1 MRTADS
7 SLEQPGF
14 SRDHIRS
21 NVLTPDQTLPVQF
34 DDIWHHSRSIPPE
47 RMLALSVLW
56 QAAMDLQKCKFTRHR
71 QKMRLYREAYKWVAS
86 NDRTWPY
93 SFVNLC
99 EVLSLSP
106 EGIRAKLLFDEL
118 RTTGPVV
125 EAA

>member
-1 MRTADS
+1 MRTAVG
-7 SLEQPGF
+7 SLEQSGF
-14 SRDHIRS
+14 ARDHIRS

-56 QAAMDLQKCKFTRHR
+56 QAAMDLQKCKLARHR

-86 NDRTWPY
+86 NDRSWPF

-106 EGIRAKLLFDEL
+106 EAIRGRLLFEEM
-118 RTTGPVV
+118 R
-125 EAA
+125 AAASIVQAA